1 MEKSILSYIWRYSK
15 SQQLVIV
22 ALTFVSFPLLY
33 LSLELPKWIINDVL
47 SRPEAP
53 HSVLGW
59 ELTPLM
65 YLVLLCVLLLTLVI
79 ANGALKMRINTYKG
93 LIGERLV
100 RRLRFSLIDRILK
113 FPLKAF
119 SRISSGELISTVTSE
134 TEPLAGYISESIAL
148 PLFQGGTMLT
158 ILLFMFMQD
167 WVFGLVSVA
176 LIPVQ
181 GYLIPKLQKQVNKLK
196 KERVR
201 RVRKLSERIGETV
214 DGAAEIR
221 LHGTEPYT
229 LAEFSE
235 RLGDL
240 FYVRLDIFK
249 KKFFMKFLNNTIG
262 QITPF
267 LFYMFGGYL
276 VLKGDLTIGA
286 LVAAIGAYKDL
297 TSPWRELLNHYQAH
311 EDAKIKYLQIVEQF
325 SPEDLYQASDSEIG
339 DSVSKNQ
346 ADEGGLAVR
355 GVSYRSESG
364 ETILN
369 GIDFHINPGEMV
381 AIVGDYPVR
390 RARLAAILAGLD
402 QPERGQV
409 MIGGVSSATI
419 SNEWFRSRVGLQ
431 SENPHMFSG
440 SIADNVV
447 YGLNHSPP
455 SLEQHGEEQDSEELK
470 KNSESRVAGNSEFS
484 FRGDW
489 KDYGAIGA
497 ADRAEMIDWYMQ
509 TAEAIE
515 ATSIMYSR
523 SMFEVFDPD
532 ARPELAS
539 RLLQVRKL
547 IRRQLVARNMQDLVS
562 QFDPDIY
569 NPNASVGENIV
580 FGVIDYDDLKEH
592 RLAARAHIN
601 KVLRQSGIYEQAL
614 ETGLIVATR
623 MVDVYRDV
631 GDTAGILA
639 EFGLDTEEQL
649 EALVELVDSGKPV
662 EKMKDSEIDTLR
674 YLFQRIVPARH
685 SFVPLDFRLTTKL
698 VQVRRD
704 FERTH
709 PPELDH
715 LVVPFVVE
723 KYHPRLNVKDNLLFG
738 RIAKHD
744 PESQRQVDE
753 LISDCIDQVGV
764 RTDLMLL
771 LAESQVGI
779 NGSRLPVTAKHRIS
793 LGRIVFKKPKVI
805 IFLDALGPYDEP
817 LRRRLRANIR
827 ALLPDVTIVWLDRD
841 VSDANEFDR
850 VLTFSADGP
859 LQVSYD
865 GTNPIAD
872 TTQDSVV
879 AGANTAE
886 ALTPGSAC
894 DDVDQNDPFALISC
908 SRMFSSLS
916 SAQQQFLA
924 DHSRLVTMQASSAIY
939 HQGDEADSVYLLMR
953 GEVQSIRKNGDIMGQ
968 LGRME
973 VLGLLETLAGRPRL
987 LSANTLTDVTMLRID
1002 ADAIHDI
1009 SEDDSVVMRK
1019 LLQALTEQFTGANRD
1034 DDDQQAA

>member
-33 LSLELPKWIINDVL
+33 MSLELPKWIINDVL

-53 HSVLGW
+53 HTILGW
-59 ELTPLM
+59 ELTPLS

-79 ANGALKMRINTYKG
+79 ASGALKMRINTYKG

-100 RRLRFSLIDRILK
+100 RRLRFSLINRILK

-148 PLFQGGTMLT
+148 PLFQGGTMVT

-267 LFYMFGGYL
+267 LFYLFGGYL

-325 SPEDLYQASDSEIG
+325 SPEDLYQASDGEIG
-339 DSVSKNQ
+339 GSASKIQ

-355 GVSYRSESG
+355 GVSYKSETG
-364 ETILN
+364 ETILS
-369 GIDFHINPGEMV
+369 GIDFQIKAGEMV

-402 QPERGQV
+402 QPDRGQV
-409 MIGGVSSATI
+409 LVGGVASATI

-455 SLEQHGEEQDSEELK
+455 SLEQESEELK
-470 KNSESRVAGNSEFS
+470 KNNESRVAGNSEFS

-489 KDYGAIGA
+489 KDYRSIGA
-497 ADRAEMIDWYMQ
+497 ADRSEMINWYVQ

-515 ATSIMYSR
+515 ATPIMYGR

-547 IRRQLVARNMQDLVS
+547 IRQQLVARNMQDLVS

-580 FGVIDYDDLKEH
+580 FGVIDYEDLKEH
-592 RLAARAHIN
+592 RLAARDHIN

-614 ETGLIVATR
+614 ETGLAVAAR

-639 EFGLDTEEQL
+639 EFGLDTEDQL
-649 EALVELVDSGKPV
+649 EALVELVDSGKSV
-662 EKMKDSEIDTLR
+662 EKMKDSETDTLR

-715 LVVPFVVE
+715 LVVPFVE
-723 KYHPRLNVKDNLLFG
+723 DQYHPRLNVKDNLLFG

-753 LISDCIDQVGV
+753 LILDCIDQVGV
-764 RTDLMLL
+764 KTDLMLL
-771 LAESQVGI
+771 MAESQVGI
-779 NGSRLPVTAKHRIS
+779 NGSRLPMAAKHRIS

-805 IFLDALGPYDEP
+805 IFHDALGPYDEP

-827 ALLPDVTIVWLDRD
+827 GLLPDATIVWLNRD
-841 VSDANEFDR
+841 VADNNEFDR
-850 VLTFSADGP
+850 VLTFTADGT
-859 LQVSYD
+859 LEVSYD
-865 GTNPIAD
+865 GAD
-872 TTQDSVV
+872 PKADATQESATVGTQTS
-879 AGANTAE
+879 APST
-886 ALTPGSAC
+886 SAC

-953 GEVQSIRKNGDIMGQ
+953 GEVQSIRKNGDVMGQ

-973 VLGLLETLAGRPRL
+973 VIGLLETLAGRPRL
-987 LSANTLTDVTMLRID
+987 LSANTMTDVTMLRID

-1009 SEDDSVVMRK
+1009 TEDDSVAMRK
-1019 LLQALTEQFTGANRD
+1019 LLQALTEQFTGGNED
-1034 DDDQQAA
+1034 EEDQQAA